1 MNKAL
6 KILEVERWK
15 DVIFAG
21 TQFRKPLG
29 LAQVSLTLD
38 NSDGELA
45 TEYNEVTVTEEFLD
59 LVKQNT

>member
-1 MNKAL
+1 M
-6 KILEVERWK
+6 E
-15 DVIFAG
+15 DVIFSG

-45 TEYNEVTVTEEFLD
+45 TEYNEVTVTRRIFRSGE
-59 LVKQNT
+59 T